1 VHDAELEATAPRHL
15 RAGVLVSTASIVWTV
30 ASSGAAIAL
39 GLAAD
44 SIVLVAFGLTGV
56 LDAVG
61 SVTLVVH
68 FRHALHH
75 EAFSDRH
82 ERIALR
88 TVTLGLA
95 VVGVY
100 TLIESGNRLVTGV
113 AARATPAGLT
123 VAAVSVIA
131 LAFLSRRKRHIA
143 GRIPSR
149 ALRADGWL
157 SATGS
162 VLALVTVLGTGLT
175 SSFGWW
181 WADPAA
187 ALAVAI
193 AAIALAGFMY
203 RGG

>member
-1 VHDAELEATAPRHL
+1 VHDVELEATPPEHL
-15 RAGVLVSTASIVWTV
+15 RAGVRVSAVSIVWTV
-30 ASSGAAIAL
+30 GSSAAAIVL

-56 LDAVG
+56 LDALG
-61 SVTLVVH
+61 SATLVVH
-68 FRHALHH
+68 FRHALRH

-95 VVGVY
+95 AVGTFTV
-100 TLIESGNRLVTGV
+100 IESGHRLSTAV

-123 VAAVSVIA
+123 VAAISVAVLA
-131 LAFLSRRKRHIA
+131 LLSHRKQQIA

-162 VLALVTVLGTGLT
+162 LLALVTVLGTGLT
-175 SSFGWW
+175 AWFGWW
-181 WADPAA
+181 WADPTA
-187 ALAVAI
+187 ALGVGI
-193 AAIALAGFMY
+193 AAISIAAIMY
-203 RGG
+203 RR